1 MFCSFIFFIKGT
13 NQLSDH
19 GGHKDVA
26 GLDKRDY
33 VERYAWFSFS
43 PTDYKNGGS
52 GLLNHYEGKITDLGY
67 LYQKLGMPKG
77 YDRNNPVKAKANP
90 KEDVIKKY
98 YITLK

>member
-1 MFCSFIFFIKGT
+1 MRYMKKVIS
-13 NQLSDH
+13 
-19 GGHKDVA
+19 

-77 YDRNNPVKAKANP
+77 YDRKNPVKAKANP

-98 YITLK
+98 YITVK